1 MESAAEGKKF
11 DDGKLDWSL
20 LDMEFIEPL
29 IPIFAL
35 GEKRY
40 GYLNWQKDFGP
51 DFSRRFQ
58 AARKRHEKA
67 AQYNPLAQNEDD
79 DNVYHLAQVAWNA
92 LEELYHARKKAKE
105 LTAGF
110 ISDRVI
116 MAERLGGSYGT
127 GSVSHEEGLKNARAI
142 AGIAN
147 ERIVGICDPP
157 KGL

>member
-1 MESAAEGKKF
+1 MEGKKY
-11 DDGKLDWSL
+11 DVGKTDWSL

-29 IPIFAL
+29 IPVFAL

-67 AQYNPLAQNEDD
+67 AQYNPLAQNVDD

-92 LEELYHARKKAKE
+92 LQELYHARQSIK
-105 LTAGF
+105 
-110 ISDRVI
+110 
-116 MAERLGGSYGT
+116 GGQHIDEQPQG
-127 GSVSHEEGLKNARAI
+127 
-142 AGIAN
+142 
-147 ERIVGICDPP
+147 
-157 KGL
+157 